1 MGINGETKM
10 VGILGHPVTHTL
22 SPRMQNAA
30 FKAMGLNIRYVPLHI
45 LPENLPAAV
54 AGIRA
59 MEFLGANVTIP
70 HKVPVCSLLDR
81 LDVSASRAGAVNTI
95 VNREGLLEGHN
106 TDGAGFIRALRE
118 TADIDLP
125 AAAVVILGAGGAA
138 RSIAAALAEKG
149 APRLAIINRTRQ
161 RAEDLKA
168 LLNRDFPALDV
179 IIRMPDEDL
188 GDLLSASRLLIN
200 ATSVG
205 MEGHLKAVPLDVDR
219 LTKDHVVCDI
229 VYAAQ
234 ETSLLVA
241 AREKGATVMGGLA
254 MLLHQ
259 GAASIHLWT
268 GEDPP
273 LSVMRNALES

>member
-1 MGINGETKM
+1 MGINGETRL

-30 FKAMGLNIRYVPLHI
+30 FEAMGLNIRYVPLHV

-70 HKVPVCSLLDR
+70 HKVPVCDLLDH
-81 LDVSASRAGAVNTI
+81 LDISASRAGAVNTI
-95 VNREGLLEGHN
+95 VNRDGVLEGHN
-106 TDGAGFIRALRE
+106 TDGAGFIRAIGE
-118 TADIDLP
+118 TADIDFT

-138 RSIAAALAEKG
+138 RSIAVALAEKG
-149 APRLAIINRTRQ
+149 APRITIINRTRQ
-161 RAEDLKA
+161 RAEDLKS
-168 LLNRDFPALDV
+168 LFNRDFPALEV
-179 IIRMPDEDL
+179 IIHLPDEDTS
-188 GDLLSASRLLIN
+188 DLISTSRLLIN

-205 MEGHLKAVPLDVDR
+205 MEGHLKSVPMDVDR
-219 LTKDHVVCDI
+219 LTNDHVVCDI

-234 ETSLLVA
+234 EAPLLVA